1 MSEDRIARL
10 EEQIAFQD
18 DVIRKL
24 DDALADQQKQL
35 MEAERKVELMIQQL
49 RKLEANQPAPPG
61 YEKPPHY

>member
-18 DVIRKL
+18 DVIQKL

-35 MEAERKVELMIQQL
+35 MEAERKIELMIQQL
-49 RKLEANQPAPPG
+49 QKLEANQPASQAD
-61 YEKPPHY
+61 EKPPHY

>member
-18 DVIRKL
+18 DVIQKL

-35 MEAERKVELMIQQL
+35 MEAERKIELMIQQL
-49 RKLEANQPAPPG
+49 RQLEANQSAPLND
-61 YEKPPHY
+61 EKPPHY